1 MSEEIIYLRGEGGVV
16 RPHKL
21 PLPEGIADRLAKG
34 YIRRVNEDGTEWQPE
49 ADAEHDP
56 QQGTSVPKR
65 PPVSAQKAAW
75 VAWAVEQGA
84 DPDAADAMTK
94 PDLIEKYG

>member
-1 MSEEIIYLRGEGGVV
+1 MSEETVYLRGEGGVV
-16 RPHKL
+16 RRHKL

-34 YIRRVNEDGTEWQPE
+34 YIRRVNEDGSEWLPA
-49 ADAEHDP
+49 ADAEHSP
-56 QQGTSVPKR
+56 EQGVSAPKR
-65 PPVSAQKAAW
+65 PAVNEPKAAW

-94 PDLIEKYG
+94 ADLIEKHG